1 MSSSNYLDKVKKLR
15 ELTGVGFKDCNIAVK
30 ECDGDIEKS
39 IEYLRIK
46 GISKARKKMERVAND
61 GLVCVYEEN
70 NKASI
75 LEINCETDFV
85 AKNSKFL
92 NFSENLSKLCFKQKG
107 DLNNLKKTK
116 MQDGNSVD
124 ENIVKLI
131 SEIGEKITIRRSNFF
146 HYNNCV
152 NFLYVHNAIKK
163 NIGKLGVIITL
174 ESKNF
179 NEKIKDF
186 GHKLAMHIAASNPLA
201 INITDMDKN
210 ILNKEKEIIAK
221 ELKNSNKSANIVE
234 KISKAKLKK
243 FTEENTLIDQ
253 IWIMDTK
260 KKVKDV
266 ITELG
271 KENSLI
277 IKDFIRYKVG
287 E

>member
-1 MSSSNYLDKVKKLR
+1 M
-15 ELTGVGFKDCNIAVK
+15 
-30 ECDGDIEKS
+30 
-39 IEYLRIK
+39 
-46 GISKARKKMERVAND
+46 
-61 GLVCVYEEN
+61 
-70 NKASI
+70 
-75 LEINCETDFV
+75 
-85 AKNSKFL
+85 
-92 NFSENLSKLCFKQKG
+92 
-107 DLNNLKKTK
+107 
-116 MQDGNSVD
+116 
-124 ENIVKLI
+124 
-131 SEIGEKITIRRSNFF
+131 
-146 HYNNCV
+146 

>member
-1 MSSSNYLDKVKKLR
+1 MKKCNWCGR
-15 ELTGVGFKDCNIAVK
+15 ENLN
-30 ECDGDIEKS
+30 
-39 IEYLRIK
+39 
-46 GISKARKKMERVAND
+46 
-61 GLVCVYEEN
+61 VY
-70 NKASI
+70 AY
-75 LEINCETDFV
+75 CQTCGRG
-85 AKNSKFL
+85 
-92 NFSENLSKLCFKQKG
+92 FSEPPQSA
-107 DLNNLKKTK
+107 
-116 MQDGNSVD
+116 S
-124 ENIVKLI
+124 
-131 SEIGEKITIRRSNFF
+131 S
-146 HYNNCV
+146 
-152 NFLYVHNAIKK
+152 
-163 NIGKLGVIITL
+163 
-174 ESKNF
+174 NF